1 MRYTRF
7 LPLAMTAIASF
18 ALSNLAGA
26 ADRTVDFD
34 EGKAGQVP
42 TGWQLTATNGGDKRA
57 RWIVEDAKGPKGD
70 TKVFSLVEPEA
81 TGILA
86 RATAANTFNIAW
98 LPETKGRD
106 VDLSVG
112 IRANDGDID
121 QGGGLMWRARDQDNY
136 YIARYNPLEHN
147 FRIYYVKDGKRRQ
160 LSSADNLK
168 VGTGEWFTMRVVQR
182 GDQIE
187 GYVNGEKLAT
197 VRDATFKDA
206 GAVGLWTKADAK
218 TSFDNL
224 VIKDL

>member
-1 MRYTRF
+1 MRHTRF
-7 LPLAMTAIASF
+7 LPLTMTAIAAL
-18 ALSNLAGA
+18 ALSSAAAA

-42 TGWQLTATNGGDKRA
+42 AGWQLTATHGGDKRA

-86 RATAANTFNIAW
+86 RVTAANTFNIAW
-98 LPETKGRD
+98 LPESKARD
-106 VDLSVG
+106 VDLSVA

-121 QGGGLMWRARDQDNY
+121 QGGGLIWRARDQDNY
-136 YIARYNPLEHN
+136 YIARYNPLERN
-147 FRIYYVKDGKRRQ
+147 FRIYYVKDGRRQQ

-168 VGTGEWFTMRVVQR
+168 IGTGEWFTMRVVQR

-187 GYVNGEKLAT
+187 GYVNGDKLT
-197 VRDATFKDA
+197 TLRDGTFGDA

-224 VIKDL
+224 VIKEL